1 MVAAPAPSR
10 KSITIYIGD
19 LSFIRQVDGEI
30 VEQGQIKHPRVLD
43 TLCGYFTHIGYSVTR
58 KKGLPVKTMFSA
70 QQQKTDTYQRDV
82 LQQLQAGTLEPKALH
97 NKTRTSMIKRG
108 FLDLD
113 LPAPHITEAG
123 QTFMSESPASS
134 KPISSALTVLT
145 APAEVRKTDIRIEHE
160 IDRESEAAH
169 RDDVVQALRDLRD
182 TSLGLVE
189 NILSEKAPE
198 ALPVMASIRQA
209 NRILDK

>member
-58 KKGLPVKTMFSA
+58 KKGLPVKTMSSA
-70 QQQKTDTYQRDV
+70 QQKKQDAYHRDV
-82 LQQLQAGTLEPKALH
+82 LTQLHAGQITPEEIHSRARKSLKE
-97 NKTRTSMIKRG
+97 RG

-123 QTFMSESPASS
+123 HTFMSESPASS

-189 NILSEKAPE
+189 NILAEKAPE
-198 ALPVMASIRQA
+198 ALPVMVSIRHA